1 MKKELEL
8 SLVKRY
14 PSLYR
19 DYGLDQ
25 RRTCMSWGFTCGDGW
40 YNIINEL
47 SYRITEIERKRKK

>member
-19 DYGLDQ
+19 DYGLDP
-25 RRTCMSWGFTCGDGW
+25 RRTCMS
-40 YNIINEL
+40 
-47 SYRITEIERKRKK
+47 